1 MDGADSGNG
10 GVVAPQAPRHDGPP
24 STTNDQV
31 HTTLERKKTSTMLHE
46 IEIIKFSNLKKKK
59 NQKVTWRVNISP
71 LSGGYGLIQFI
82 RRDVCVLWMG
92 IEVEVI
98 ISYPRE

>member
-31 HTTLERKKTSTMLHE
+31 HTTLERREKQKPSTMLHE
-46 IEIIKFSNLKKKK
+46 IEIINFQSLKKKKK

-71 LSGGYGLIQFI
+71 LSG
-82 RRDVCVLWMG
+82 
-92 IEVEVI
+92 
-98 ISYPRE
+98 